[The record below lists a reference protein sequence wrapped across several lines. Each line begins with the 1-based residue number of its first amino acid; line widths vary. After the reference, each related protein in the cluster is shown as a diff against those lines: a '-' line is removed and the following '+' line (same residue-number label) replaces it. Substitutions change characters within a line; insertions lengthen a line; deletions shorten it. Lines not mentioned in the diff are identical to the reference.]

1 MIITITRENK
11 MAKKLSIA
19 NGKYM
24 KDGQEKTRWVS
35 VGVILQKD
43 GKEFVLLDPTINLA
57 GFQREAGK
65 DMLMVNI
72 FDDSQQQQ
80 QGGYQQP
87 QQQPQYQQQ
96 QAPVNGQYQHQQA
109 PQQQQGRPPI
119 EVVEERLPF

>member
-1 MIITITRENK
+1 

-87 QQQPQYQQQ
+87 QQQQAPQYQQQ
-96 QAPVNGQYQHQQA
+96 PQQNGQYQHQQA
-109 PQQQQGRPPI
+109 PQQQQGRPPV
-119 EVVEERLPF
+119 EVAHEQLPF